1 MRFRFAIFM
10 LFIGN
15 CSLYAQL
22 GNETSNEEEKD
33 RIAIGDNA
41 MNAQRESA
49 WSLSSSNFDWKAPMQ
64 VNGRWEAV
72 SLPSRNFNISVP
84 GTSSRQRSGYTQ
96 SQIKA
101 HKRAKRVQ
109 EHNAWVERRNAE
121 IEAANEAA
129 RIRAEERKRRI
140 EEENK
145 RDRERGLMEYY
156 ARTAGFHQANAERDH
171 WMATEGIRRLK
182 EDYHA
187 TDLADIPQG
196 QFTPKME
203 GMSGKELANLLN
215 TNEKEESKIEVV
227 SLSILMKDK
236 KLVDDNRQINVT
248 ANRYLDEQQMKDWAK
263 AIDEEGLFDISTLGV
278 NSKTKKHEPILLVT
292 HEELELD
299 SLCPFVL
306 PQYGLVALSGDSII
320 MLKDGELRSIAWIK
334 GCESSYVVVCGDK
347 LIGKNGKRLNIIQ
360 SAESEKLLEF
370 DTNQFSIFPKDV
382 KSLYAVCWYN
392 DFSSII
398 RIEVDKREYSEIA
411 RLPLA
416 VLAIAANENMTLALV
431 ENDVYLIDS
440 EGKPMKFFKTGEYVN
455 DIVMSEE
462 GLLVATDTHI
472 FMAKNAKE
480 QSVLIYEGAKRLWCD
495 GKDVYYQTLNN
506 DLYLLVLK

>member
-22 GNETSNEEEKD
+22 GNETSDEEEKD

-72 SLPSRNFNISVP
+72 SLPSRNVNISIP
-84 GTSSRQRSGYTQ
+84 STSSRQRSGYTQ

-101 HKRAKRVQ
+101 YKRAKRVQ

-129 RIRAEERKRRI
+129 RRRAEERKRRI
-140 EEENK
+140 EEENR

-171 WMATEGIRRLK
+171 WMATEGVRHLR

-203 GMSGKELANLLN
+203 GVSGKELANLLN
-215 TNEKEESKIEVV
+215 TDEKVDSKIEVV

-236 KLVDDNRQINVT
+236 KIVNDDRQINVT
-248 ANRYLDEQQMKDWAK
+248 ANRYLDEQQMKDWTT
-263 AIDEEGLFDISTLGV
+263 AIDEEGLFDISSIV
-278 NSKTKKHEPILLVT
+278 KNTKAERLEPILLVS

-306 PQYGLVALSGDSII
+306 PQYGLVALSSDSLI
-320 MLKDGELRSIAWIK
+320 MLKDGNLQSIAWIK
-334 GCESSYVVVCGDK
+334 GCESSYVIVCGDK
-347 LIGKNGKRLNIIQ
+347 LIGKNGKRLNIIK
-360 SAESEKLLEF
+360 SSKSEKLLEF
-370 DTNQFSIFPKDV
+370 DTNQFSIFPKDE
-382 KSLYAVCWYN
+382 KSFYAVCWYD

-398 RIEVDKREYSEIA
+398 RIDVDKSEYSEIA

-416 VLAIAANENMTLALV
+416 VLAIAANENMMLVLV
-431 ENDVYLIDS
+431 ENDVYLIDND
-440 EGKPMKFFKTGEYVN
+440 GKPQKFFKTDECIN
-455 DIVMSEE
+455 DVVMSEE
-462 GLLVATDTHI
+462 GLLVATDTNI
-472 FMAKNAKE
+472 VLAKNARE
-480 QSVLIYEGAKRLWCD
+480 QQVLLDEGAKRLWCD
-495 GKDVYYQTLNN
+495 GKDIYYQSMNN
-506 DLYLLVLK
+506 DLYLIELK

>member
-1 MRFRFAIFM
+1 MKYKFIIVFLLVGCNN
-10 LFIGN
+10 LF
-15 CSLYAQL
+15 AQL
-22 GNETSNEEEKD
+22 GNETSDEEEKD
-33 RIAIGDNA
+33 QIAIGDNA
-41 MNAQRESA
+41 VNAQRESA

-72 SLPSRNFNISVP
+72 SLPKRSVQVSVP
-84 GTSSRQRSGYTQ
+84 STSTRQRSGYTQ
-96 SQIKA
+96 SQRNA
-101 HKRAKRVQ
+101 YKRAQRIQ
-109 EHNAWVERRNAE
+109 AHNDWVDRRNAE

-156 ARTAGFHQANAERDH
+156 ARTAGFHQANAARDH
-171 WMATEGIRRLK
+171 WVATEGLRHLR
-182 EDYHA
+182 EDVHA
-187 TDLADIPQG
+187 TDMADIPQG

-203 GMSGKELANLLN
+203 GMSGKELANLIN
-215 TNEKEESKIEVV
+215 TNEKQESKIEVV
-227 SLSILMKDK
+227 SLSILMKEK
-236 KLVDDNRQINVT
+236 KLVNDNNQMNVT
-248 ANRYLDEQQMKDWAK
+248 ENRYLDEQQMKDWAV
-263 AIDEEGLFDISTLGV
+263 AIDEKGLFDISTLVV
-278 NSKTKKHEPILLVT
+278 NTKTKEHEPILLVS

-306 PQYGLVALSGDSII
+306 PQYGLVALSGDSLI

-347 LIGKNGKRLNIIQ
+347 LIGKNGKRLNVIQ
-360 SAESEKLLEF
+360 LSESKKLLEF
-370 DTNQFSIFPKDV
+370 DTNQFSIFPKDENSIYV
-382 KSLYAVCWYN
+382 VCWYD

-398 RIEVDKREYSEIA
+398 RIDVDKREYSEIA

-416 VLAIAANENMTLALV
+416 VLAIAANEHMTLALV
-431 ENDVYLIDS
+431 ENDVYLIDN
-440 EGKPMKFFKTGEYVN
+440 EGKPLKFFKSDEYVN

-480 QSVLIYEGAKRLWCD
+480 HSVLIDEGAKRLWCD
-495 GKDVYYQTLNN
+495 GKDIYFQAMNN
-506 DLYLLVLK
+506 DLCLIELK